1 MNPKI
6 TEHHRSKP
14 AYVYVRQST
23 LAQVRHH
30 QESTERQYALRE
42 KAQELGWSEPAIR
55 ILDRD
60 LGMSGAQT
68 TGRDDFKTLVAEVSM
83 GQVGAVFA
91 LEASRLARSNLDWHR
106 LLQLCALTE
115 TLVIDEDGCY
125 DPADFNDGLLLGLKG
140 AMAQAELHFLRARLL
155 GGKLNK
161 AKKGELRFPLPVGFR
176 YDEENR
182 IILDPDE
189 EIRSAVGLVF
199 RLFRETGTAF
209 AVMQRFAESALRFPK
224 RSYGGAWDGKIIWG
238 RLTHGRVLGILKNPS
253 YAGRYVF
260 GRYHWRCEI
269 NPAGEIQK
277 RMHAVAMANWHV
289 SLPEHHEGYITWEEF
304 LKNQERLDKNRT
316 NGEETLLSGPARE
329 GLALLQGLLLCG
341 HCGRALTVRYT
352 GNGGIYPCYQCNW
365 LRREGLA
372 AKDCLSFRCDLL
384 DAAIVQEVLQTLQPA
399 ELELALA
406 ALQELEARDQIL
418 LRQWQMRLERA
429 EYEAALAER
438 RYQEVDPS
446 QRLVAATLERRWND
460 ALLQLEELKKQAAE
474 FQRQEARVATPEQ
487 KAKVLALARD
497 LPRLWHAPTTS
508 SKDRKR
514 MLRLLIK
521 DITVEKPS
529 AHEQLKQLLVHI
541 RWQGGACSDLHLQRP
556 PKIADRVR
564 YPATVVDRVRDLAQR
579 SSDGEIAESLNRDG
593 QVSAHGKPF
602 SVSMIEWIRYR
613 YQIPKAV
620 LIRPEELT
628 VQQVTERFG
637 VSPHVVYYWINRG
650 VIQARRLNTGAPYW
664 ITLNETDEQTLRDWV
679 RNSSRIQNGTAS
691 LNATGGSAL

>member
-14 AYVYVRQST
+14 AYIYLRQST
-23 LAQVRHH
+23 PSQVRHH

-42 KAQELGWSEPAIR
+42 KALELGWSESLIR
-55 ILDRD
+55 TLDRD
-60 LGMSGAQT
+60 LGK
-68 TGRDDFKTLVAEVSM
+68 TGTEMARREDFKTLVADVSM

-91 LEASRLARSNLDWHR
+91 LEVSRLARSNLDWHR
-106 LLQLCALTE
+106 LLELCALTE

-140 AMAQAELHFLRARLL
+140 AMAQAELHFLHARLQ

-176 YDEENR
+176 YDEESR

-189 EIRSAVGLVF
+189 EVRGAVGLVF

-209 AVMQRFAESALRFPK
+209 AVMQRFAEGALRFPK

-238 RLTHGRVLGILKNPS
+238 RLTHSRVLGMLKNPS
-253 YAGRYVF
+253 YAGMYVF
-260 GRYHWRCEI
+260 GRYRYRREI
-269 NPAGEIQK
+269 NSEGGVQK
-277 RMHAVAMANWHV
+277 RIHEVAMADWRV
-289 SLPEHHEGYITWEEF
+289 ILKEHHEGYITVEEF
-304 LKNQERLDKNRT
+304 FKNQERLEKNRT
-316 NGEETLLSGPARE
+316 NGEEMVLTGPARE

-341 HCGRALTVRYT
+341 NCGRALTVRYL

-372 AKDCLSFRCDLL
+372 TKDCMSFRCDLL
-384 DAAIVQEVLQTLQPA
+384 DATIVEEVLKALQPA
-399 ELELALA
+399 ELEIALA
-406 ALQELEARDQIL
+406 ALQELESRDQTI

-446 QRLVAATLERRWND
+446 QRLVASTLERRWND
-460 ALLQLEELKKQAAE
+460 SLLQLEDLKKQAAE
-474 FQRQEARVATPEQ
+474 FLHQEARVATPEQ

-497 LPRLWHAPTTS
+497 LPRVWHAPTTQA
-508 SKDRKR
+508 KDRKR

-529 AHEQLKQLLVHI
+529 DQKQILAHT
-541 RWQGGACSDLHLQRP
+541 RWQGGACTDIFVQLP
-556 PKIADRVR
+556 PNRADRVR
-564 YPATVVDRVRDLAQR
+564 YPAAVVDRVRELAQ
-579 SSDGEIAESLNRDG
+579 SLPNAEIADDLNREG
-593 QVSAHGKPF
+593 HVSALGKPF
-602 SVSMIEWIRYR
+602 TGSMIQWIRYR
-613 YQIPKAV
+613 YQIPKATLV
-620 LIRPEELT
+620 RAEELN
-628 VQQVTERFG
+628 VQQVAKRFG
-637 VSPHVVYYWINRG
+637 VSPNVVYYWIDRG
-650 VIQARRLNTGAPYW
+650 VIQARRLNAGSPYW
-664 ITLNETDEQTLRDWV
+664 ITLNETDEQKLQDWV
-679 RNSSRIQNGTAS
+679 RNSSRIQMESSTR
-691 LNATGGSAL
+691 LEERAL